1 MKRRRTGGAAPFWM
15 RLDASWLPFANAA
28 TPELPLPRLLRLSLF
43 QLTVGLAAALLIGT
57 LNRVMIVE
65 LHVAAALVSSMIAL
79 PLLLAPARALIG
91 FRSDRHRSAFGWRR
105 VPYIWFGTIMQ
116 FGGLAIMPFAL
127 LLLAS
132 GTAPVA
138 GRFGAAIAFLMTG
151 AGMHTTQTAG
161 LALATDLAPEHARP
175 RVVAMLCAMLLLG
188 MIGGALAYGAA
199 LTPFSAFRLIQVIQ
213 SAAVLTL
220 VCNGI
225 ALWKQEP
232 RSSPAAE
239 AAEDDAAARPAET
252 LALAWSRFRAQPHAL
267 RRLVAIFI
275 GTLAF
280 SMQDILLEPYGGQ
293 VLHLPVGATTALTA
307 MLAGGAGLAFLVA
320 SRRLA
325 GGSDP
330 YRIAAAG
337 VLSGLLAFSAVIC
350 SAPLA
355 SPALFAAGV
364 GLIGFGGGLFLAGTL
379 SDAMIRVVGN
389 MSGLALG
396 AWGAVQALAAGLA
409 IALAGVLRDGVAHLA
424 ATGALGTALTGPAA
438 GYGVVYHLEILLLF
452 ATLVAIGPLV
462 RRAGRQ
468 PSGLAAILP
477 HHP

>member
-1 MKRRRTGGAAPFWM
+1 MKRRRTSGAAPFWM
-15 RLDASWLPFANAA
+15 RLDAGWLPFANAA

-65 LHVAAALVSSMIAL
+65 LHVSAALVSSMIAL

-105 VPYIWFGTIMQ
+105 VPYIWFGTMLQ

-127 LLLAS
+127 LLLGS
-132 GTAPVA
+132 GTAPIA

-161 LALATDLAPEHARP
+161 LALATDLAPAHARP

-188 MIGGALAYGAA
+188 MIGGALTYGVA

-213 SAAVLTL
+213 SAALLTL
-220 VCNGI
+220 VANGI

-232 RSSPAAE
+232 RRRPVADDDDTGVSSE
-239 AAEDDAAARPAET
+239 S

-307 MLAGGAGLAFLVA
+307 ALAGGAGLAFLVA

-325 GGSDP
+325 RNGDP

-337 VLSGLLAFSAVIC
+337 VLSGLLAFSAVIF

-409 IALAGVLRDGVAHLA
+409 IAIAGVLRDAVAHFA
-424 ATGALGTALTGPAA
+424 ATGALGTALSGPAS